1 MVGMMSGI
9 LTSVLGPRNSQIF
22 VISSVLLAVATVAT
36 TRAVQ
41 ALRRRFK
48 KSAIPVSV
56 NYFFS
61 RKCNKECGFCFH
73 TAKTSYVLSEE
84 EAHRGLY
91 LLRTAGMKKLNIAGG
106 EPFLYPRF
114 LGSMV
119 RFCKETLD
127 LESVSIV
134 TNGSRVTERFL
145 AQYGRFIDVLAV
157 SCDSFNEQTNIK
169 IGRGDG
175 NNVAQLFRIRD
186 WCRRYNIKFKLNTV
200 VCRLNHGE
208 DMVDMVSRLAPFRWK
223 AFQVLMVHG
232 ENDSEETLRDV
243 RRWEITDDEFG
254 AFCDR
259 HKGVPS
265 FIPESNRVMA
275 SSYLLVDEYMRFM
288 GKGAGRMR
296 ESDSILDVGV
306 EKVLSQVRWDVDAF
320 HERGGIYDWSKD
332 TSAEDPGVGELA
344 HSGTLDC

>member
-1 MVGMMSGI
+1 MANGI
-9 LTSVLGPRNSQIF
+9 LASMLGPQGSQIL
-22 VISSVLLAVATVAT
+22 ILSAALLLAVATSAIP
-36 TRAVQ
+36 Q
-41 ALRRRFK
+41 ALRAVRRRFA
-48 KSAIPVSV
+48 KSSIPVSV

-73 TAKTSYVLSEE
+73 TAKTSYVLSQE
-84 EAHRGLY
+84 EAHRGLS
-91 LLRTAGMKKLNIAGG
+91 LLRQAGMKKLNIAGG
-106 EPFLYPRF
+106 EPFLYPKF
-114 LGSMV
+114 LGAML
-119 RFCKETLD
+119 RFCKETLR

-134 TNGSRVTERFL
+134 TNGSKVTERFL
-145 AQYGRFIDVLAV
+145 AQYGRYIDVLAV
-157 SCDSFNEQTNIK
+157 SCDSFDEKTNIA

-186 WCRRYNIKFKLNTV
+186 WCRTYNLKFKLNTV

-223 AFQVLMVHG
+223 AFQVLMVRG

-254 AFCDR
+254 RFCDR
-259 HKGVPS
+259 HRVVPS

-288 GKGAGRMR
+288 DKGSGKMR
-296 ESDSILDVGV
+296 ESESILDVGV
-306 EKVLSQVRWDVDAF
+306 EKALSQVRWDVDAF
-320 HERGGIYDWSKD
+320 YERGGVYDWSKEIS
-332 TSAEDPGVGELA
+332 TEKPSVGELA
-344 HSGTLDC
+344 EGGALDW